1 MASGSTVTLSGGT
14 TMTQVVTGDTID
26 DADFN
31 NARANVDRLLGNSQ
45 DVTLGTFTASS
56 TYGWG
61 QGGAGVNTVSAGTPV
76 YASSASVGFK
86 DLQDDVQAMCAFL
99 GVSLRTGV
107 GSDVS
112 TSTTITAST
121 WSNLMLNIKD
131 CWDSRFSAAS
141 TPMATDASKTY
152 TSAWTNSLSQETAWT
167 FANEND
173 CRRFF
178 NGGGRLGFSAS
189 YSGSSGAQYNSW
201 VSALS
206 NMGNFWLMHNTS
218 GSGAGAITGIGFY
231 ELSTGYQNLMTG
243 SVGTTP
249 YSGDTIV
256 VQGRVNSTTNPTV
269 VYLKIILT
277 DASDNVID
285 QSSTGTLSINAN
297 RSTPAA
303 NGSGFSF
310 ASPSDS
316 MGNITGS

>member
-1 MASGSTVTLSGGT
+1 MASGSTVSLSGGT

-31 NARANVDRLLGNSQ
+31 NARANVQSLLGNSQ

-61 QGGAGVNTVSAGTPV
+61 QGGAGVNNTSAGTPV
-76 YASSASVGFK
+76 YASAGNVGFK

-99 GVSLRTGV
+99 GVSLRSGV
-107 GSDVS
+107 GSDVG
-112 TSTTITAST
+112 TSTTIAAST

-131 CWDSRFSAAS
+131 CWDNRFSPS
-141 TPMATDASKTY
+141 SSSVATDASKTFG
-152 TSAWTNSLSQETAWT
+152 SAWTNSLTQETAWT
-167 FANEND
+167 FGSEND

-178 NGGGRLGFSAS
+178 NGGGKLGFSGS

-201 VSALS
+201 VTALS
-206 NMGNFWLMHNTS
+206 NMGNFFLKHNTS
-218 GSGAGAITGIGFY
+218 ESGAGAITGVGFY

-256 VQGRVNSTTNPTV
+256 IQGRVNSTTNPTI
-269 VYLKIILT
+269 VYLKMILT

-285 QSSTGTLSINAN
+285 ASSTGTLTINAR
-297 RSTPAA
+297 RSQPNA

-310 ASPSDS
+310 AAPSDG